1 MGGGVALSADVLQRP
16 PPREVVMAV
25 RAWGATLVGIEAQPI
40 EIEVDL
46 LTRLPSV
53 SIVGLA
59 AAAVREAAERVR
71 SAIVASGLGFPRKRI
86 VINLAPADQRKDGA
100 AFDLAI
106 AVGILAGDAQ
116 VPSEGLERY
125 IFVGELALGGELRPV
140 RGGLAAALLA
150 RDLGRSLVL
159 PRESAAAAA
168 RVPGVEVLVAD
179 SLREVVAHLRGEG
192 ALSTPLGGT
201 GVSHVHAL
209 DLGEVRGQARARRA
223 LEIAAAGAHHLWLS
237 GPPGC
242 GKSMLARRLP
252 GILPAMTF
260 EEALDVARVHA
271 AARLFTEDGALPSER
286 PFRAPHHTVSS
297 AGMFGDRTLRPG
309 EASLAHHGVLFL
321 DEAPEFGRAVL
332 EGLRAP
338 LEDRWVTLSRADG
351 SVQHPAALTLVLAS
365 NPCPCGLRG
374 TARPCRC
381 HDAEVRRYL
390 SKLSGPILDRV
401 DLHVSLQAVPSA
413 NLVGPPDGESSDVVR
428 ARVLAARARQ
438 LERGQPAPNGQLER
452 ADVTMVAAL
461 DAEGA
466 ELLGAAVERL
476 HLSGRGTTRVLKVAR
491 TLADLVASER
501 VLASHVLEALTWRA
515 PEIAS

>member
-1 MGGGVALSADVLQRP
+1 
-16 PPREVVMAV
+16 MAV
-25 RAWGATLVGIEAQPI
+25 RAWGATLVGIDAQPI
-40 EIEVDL
+40 EVEVDL

-71 SAIVASGLGFPRKRI
+71 SAIVASELQFPRKRI

-106 AVGILAGDAQ
+106 AMGILAGDGQ
-116 VPSEGLERY
+116 LPSGHLDRY
-125 IFVGELALGGELRPV
+125 VFVGELALGGELRPV

-150 RDLGRSLVL
+150 RDVGRALVL
-159 PRESAAAAA
+159 PRESAAAAS
-168 RVPGVEVLVAD
+168 RVPGVEVFAAD
-179 SLREVVAHLRGEG
+179 SLLDVVAHVRGERPLAAPQGG
-192 ALSTPLGGT
+192 AQGRRAPS
-201 GVSHVHAL
+201 L
-209 DLGEVRGQARARRA
+209 DLLDVRGQPRARRA
-223 LEIAAAGAHHLWLS
+223 LEIAAAGAHHVWMS

-252 GILPAMTF
+252 GILPSMRF

-271 AARLFTEDGALPSER
+271 AARLFAEDGDLPCER
-286 PFRAPHHTVSS
+286 PFRAPHHSVSP
-297 AGMFGDRTLRPG
+297 AGMFGDRSLRPG

-338 LEDRWVTLSRADG
+338 LEDRWVTLSRAEG

-374 TARPCRC
+374 TARACRC
-381 HDAEVRRYL
+381 NDAEVRRYL

-401 DLHVSLQAVPSA
+401 DLHVPLQAVPA
-413 NLVGPPDGESSDVVR
+413 GAWVGPADGEPSEVVR
-428 ARVLAARARQ
+428 ARVVAARARQ
-438 LERGQPAPNGQLER
+438 AARGQPAPNGQLER
-452 ADVTMVAAL
+452 GEIEAVAVL
-461 DAEGA
+461 DDEGA
-466 ELLGAAVERL
+466 QILSAAAERL

-491 TLADLVASER
+491 TLADLGGSER
-501 VLASHVLEALTWRA
+501 VSPSHLLEALTWRA
-515 PEIAS
+515 PEFAP

>member
-1 MGGGVALSADVLQRP
+1 MPMRRT
-16 PPREVVMAV
+16 REASMAV

-40 EIEVDL
+40 EVEVDL

-71 SAIVASGLGFPRKRI
+71 SAIVAAGLQFPRKRI

-106 AVGILAGDAQ
+106 AIGILAGDGQ
-116 VPSEGLERY
+116 VPTEGLDRY
-125 IFVGELALGGELRPV
+125 VFVGELALGGELRPV

-150 RDLGRSLVL
+150 RDLGRALVL
-159 PRESAAAAA
+159 PRESAGTAS
-168 RVPGVEVLVAD
+168 RVPGVEVRIAD
-179 SLREVVAHLRGEG
+179 ALIDVVAHLRGERQLVSPG
-192 ALSTPLGGT
+192 AAEPVCGA
-201 GVSHVHAL
+201 VSL
-209 DLGEVRGQARARRA
+209 DLGDVRGQPRARRA
-223 LEIAAAGAHHLWLS
+223 LEIAAAGAHHVWLL

-252 GILPAMTF
+252 GILPPMAF

-271 AARLFTEDGALPSER
+271 AARLFAEDGALPTER
-286 PFRAPHHTVSS
+286 PFRAPHHSVSP

-338 LEDRWVTLSRADG
+338 LEDRVVTLSRADG

-374 TARPCRC
+374 TARACRC
-381 HDAEVRRYL
+381 NDAEVRRYL
-390 SKLSGPILDRV
+390 QKLSGPILDRV
-401 DLHVSLQAVPSA
+401 DLHVPLQAVPPA
-413 NLVGPPDGESSDVVR
+413 ALVGPADGERSEDVR
-428 ARVLAARARQ
+428 ARVMQARDRQ
-438 LERGQPAPNGQLER
+438 AERGQFAPNGQLER
-452 ADVTMVAAL
+452 AEVEAVAAL

-466 ELLGAAVERL
+466 RILREAAERL

-491 TLADLVASER
+491 TLADLAACEQVGP
-501 VLASHVLEALTWRA
+501 SHLLEALTWRA
-515 PEIAS
+515 PEFAS